1 LRELVWM
8 EGAGN
13 RFALHDSLTQ
23 GALERPAERIQ
34 ELAGGPRQPDGL
46 LVLEADEDAG
56 VRMTV
61 YNRDGSRPEACGN
74 GLRCLALA
82 AVDAGHVRPGET
94 FSVAT
99 DGGVRRA
106 HVDSELSVRV
116 SMGAGRVVGTHT
128 FSLHGQQVQGIECE
142 VGNPHVVLV
151 RPSLTDAEVT
161 GFGPEIERD
170 ERFPRGT
177 NVEFVVGSGSRLR
190 ARVWERGVGETA
202 ACGTGACA
210 IAIALAPPLPVE
222 VCLPGGTLIV
232 DREDGELWLTGPVVR
247 LA

>member
-1 LRELVWM
+1 M

-13 RFALHDSLTQ
+13 RFALHDSLAH
-23 GALERPAERIQ
+23 GALEDPAERIQ
-34 ELAGGPRQPDGL
+34 ELAGDPRQPDGL
-46 LVLEADEDAG
+46 LVLEGDEGAR

-82 AVDAGHVRPGET
+82 AVDAGHAREGET

-106 HVDSELSVRV
+106 RVDPEAGVRV
-116 SMGAGRVVGTHT
+116 SMGAGRVVGTHA
-128 FSLHGQQVQGIECE
+128 FSLHGQRVEGIECDL
-142 VGNPHVVLV
+142 GNPHIVLV
-151 RPSLTDAEVT
+151 RPALTDAEVA

-170 ERFPRGT
+170 NRFPRGI
-177 NVEFVVGSGSRLR
+177 NVEFAVGSGNQFR

-210 IAIALAPPLPVE
+210 IALALASSLPVE
-222 VCLPGGTLIV
+222 VDLPGGVLTV
-232 DREDGELWLTGPVVR
+232 DREDGELWLAGPVLR
-247 LA
+247 LT